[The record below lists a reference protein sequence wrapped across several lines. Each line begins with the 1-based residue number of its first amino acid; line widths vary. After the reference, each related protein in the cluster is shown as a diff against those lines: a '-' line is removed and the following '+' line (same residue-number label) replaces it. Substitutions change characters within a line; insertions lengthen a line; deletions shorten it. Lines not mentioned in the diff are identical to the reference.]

1 MARSHPAIFRLS
13 PSKDKWLKQMVLHQ
27 KTNKLIVFLL
37 FKGYDS
43 KKTLELLKSCRD
55 KFVIKTV
62 EGEKFIEAKPSL
74 KLCDRFLFPSTQG
87 RCDQH
92 PCNKLHICR
101 RFLEKSCDFGESCKK
116 PHTFD
121 NCVTKNLLIQH
132 NLDTL
137 SSSNLEK
144 LFKKALKEH
153 KVRYAAKNSGPMVCG
168 FYRKRR
174 STCKGGD
181 KCKFLHVC
189 EEYIKGN
196 CKSEVECGLCHSFET
211 KHARRVL
218 ATHNLG
224 DFRNEKEILSKL
236 RSNLEPQPQT
246 LYEKPQTSLDM
257 KLFSH
262 LIAHGENCRLPIADV
277 EIRLQEISGDEV
289 SINIYS
295 FMDGC

>member
-1 MARSHPAIFRLS
+1 
-13 PSKDKWLKQMVLHQ
+13 MVLYL
-27 KTNKLIVFLL
+27 KTSKLIVFLL

-55 KFVIKTV
+55 KFVVKTV
-62 EGEKFIEAKPSL
+62 EGEKFVEAKSSL
-74 KLCDRFLFPSTQG
+74 KLCNRFLFPSTKG
-87 RCDQH
+87 RCNKY
-92 PCNKLHICR
+92 PCGKLHICP
-101 RFLEKSCDFGESCKK
+101 RFLEKSCIFGEGCKK
-116 PHTFD
+116 PHSFD
-121 NCVTKNLLIQH
+121 KCVTKNLLIQH

-144 LFKKALKEH
+144 LFQKALKEH
-153 KVRYAAKNSGPMVCG
+153 KVRYEAKNSGPRVCE
-168 FYRKRR
+168 FYHKG

-218 ATHNLG
+218 ATHNLV
-224 DFRNEKEILSKL
+224 DLRNEKEILSKL
-236 RSNLEPQPQT
+236 RSNMKPQ
-246 LYEKPQTSLDM
+246 PQTSLDL

-262 LIAHGENCRLPIADV
+262 LIARGKNCRLPIADV
-277 EIRLQEISGDEV
+277 EICLQKFSGDEV
-289 SINIYS
+289 RY
-295 FMDGC
+295 